1 MSAGLEP
8 GPAAVPEPD
17 TPSEA
22 AGPSPRS
29 HPGRTLIVITTI
41 VVAAIWL
48 LLDQATKILAVEVL
62 ENTGRVIDL
71 GFMDLNVIRNRGGAF
86 GLPGLPG
93 LFVLVTVVVL
103 GLVTRALPHTDR
115 ISLAVSYGLVS
126 GGALGNV
133 MDRLFRAPGFP
144 SGAVVDFFDLRWY
157 PIFNIAD
164 IGIVTGAIS
173 IAVLMTLVERDQKR
187 AEEAKRAAES
197 IRPGTSTPGR

>member
-1 MSAGLEP
+1 MSAGLES
-8 GPAAVPEPD
+8 GPAPAPEPD
-17 TPSEA
+17 TPPPA
-22 AGPSPRS
+22 AGPPPRS

-71 GFMDLNVIRNRGGAF
+71 GFMDLNVIRNHGGAF

-93 LFVLVTVVVL
+93 MFVVVTVVVL
-103 GLVTRALPHTDR
+103 GLVTRALPQTDR
-115 ISLAVSYGLVS
+115 ISLAVSYGLVC

-133 MDRLFRAPGFP
+133 MDRLFRTPGFP

-164 IGIVTGAIS
+164 IGIVTGAVS

>member
-1 MSAGLEP
+1 ML
-8 GPAAVPEPD
+8 
-17 TPSEA
+17 
-22 AGPSPRS
+22 
-29 HPGRTLIVITTI
+29 TTI
-41 VVAAIWL
+41 VVAGIWL
-48 LLDQATKILAVEVL
+48 LLDQATKALAVEML

-86 GLPGLPG
+86 GIPGLPG
-93 LFVLVTVVVL
+93 VFVVVTVVVV
-103 GLVTRALPHTDR
+103 GLVARALPQTDR
-115 ISLAVSYGLVS
+115 ISLAVAYGLVC

-144 SGAVVDFFDLRWY
+144 SGAVVDFFDLRWW

-164 IGIVTGAIS
+164 IGIVVGAGS

-197 IRPGTSTPGR
+197 VRPGTSTPGR

>member
-1 MSAGLEP
+1 MSEVPESEDPAAPP
-8 GPAAVPEPD
+8 GP
-17 TPSEA
+17 
-22 AGPSPRS
+22 PRS

-41 VVAAIWL
+41 AVAAIWL
-48 LLDQATKILAVEVL
+48 LLDQATKALAVETL

-86 GLPGLPG
+86 GIPGLPG
-93 LFVLVTVVVL
+93 IFVLVTIVVI
-103 GLVTRALPHTDR
+103 GLVVRALPQTDR
-115 ISLAVSYGLVS
+115 ISLAVAYGLVC

-144 SGAVVDFFDLRWY
+144 SGAVVDFFDLRWW

-164 IGIVTGAIS
+164 IGIVVGAGS

-197 IRPGTSTPGR
+197 VRPGTSTPGR